1 AESVSPVSS
10 PSTPL
15 DGPNESKRR
24 RRILGLGALA
34 FIVLFAIAAI
44 VMIPWVQDDLTERV
58 SSKLDAAGLTGLSV
72 SFDGQDGT
80 IRCAAGAANGK
91 SAQIKTIAQSV
102 YGVRVAEVEGCGT
115 ASPTPTPTT
124 VATTATTAPVTT
136 ASPTT
141 APATTTPAT
150 TVAAPTTQPVALL
163 AASVAL
169 TPGSPK
175 VTLKGTV
182 ATAAQADTLAVAA
195 TAAFGEGNVVNELVV
210 SGGPSIP
217 ADDGLVLDL
226 TKLMAA
232 MPGRLVDG
240 EAGILKGGTYLR
252 GTYLDDQALAAL
264 VSTAGQARVAAG
276 AVVLTPRAVATVD
289 QAAEL
294 EKELNAVVNVAPIPF
309 DSSKATL
316 RPEADPIL
324 DKVAALALKYA
335 GVSISVDGHTDT
347 TGSAESNLALSQARA
362 DAVRDALV
370 SRGVPAAQ
378 LSAKGYGET
387 QPLLPDDS
395 EENKAKNRRVVFSV
409 VKQ

>member
-1 AESVSPVSS
+1 
-10 PSTPL
+10 
-15 DGPNESKRR
+15 
-24 RRILGLGALA
+24 
-34 FIVLFAIAAI
+34 VLFAIAAA
-44 VMIPWVQDDLTERV
+44 VMIPWVQDDLSERV

-91 SAQIKTIAQSV
+91 SAQIKTIAESV
-102 YGVRVAEVEGCGT
+102 YGVRVAEVQGCGT
-115 ASPTPTPTT
+115 AAPAPTPTT
-124 VATTATTAPVTT
+124 VASTATTAAPVTT
-136 ASPTT
+136 AAPTT
-141 APATTTPAT
+141 VPVTTAAPTTAAPATT
-150 TVAAPTTQPVALL
+150 QPVVLI
-163 AASVAL
+163 AASVVL

-182 ATAAQADTLAVAA
+182 ATAAQADTLVVAA

-210 SGGPSIP
+210 SGGPSVP

-240 EAGILKGGTYLR
+240 EAGISKGGTYLK

-264 VSTAGQARVAAG
+264 VSTAGQARVASG
-276 AVVLTPRAVATVD
+276 ALVLTPRAVATVD

-370 SRGVPAAQ
+370 SRGVPSAQ